1 MSKKRF
7 RLKGMTSAA
16 SSLIAI
22 VVGLL
27 AGFLILLISNPSRA
41 GEGLWVILQG
51 GFNNG
56 LKGMGQVLYYATPII
71 VTGLSV
77 GFAFK
82 TGLFN
87 IGAPGQLMVGGFVSV
102 LVGVTCPQLGAIH
115 WVVALLCG
123 MAAGALWG
131 LVPGLFKALL
141 NVNEV
146 ISSIMMN
153 YIGLYGINYLIKNL
167 MAPEGG
173 YLIYDKLKNQTMN
186 VAESAVLPKWGLD
199 QVFYN
204 MKGSYMDASS
214 VNAGIFLAIFLAIVM
229 YIVLNKTTFGYELK
243 ACGLNKNAS
252 NYAGINGNRSV
263 VLSMMIAGALSG
275 AAGAL
280 MYLAPA
286 SGMHIHVE
294 EVLSAQG
301 FNGIPVALLG
311 LSNPIGIIF
320 SGLFVAYITVG
331 GSYLQSL
338 KYMKEIIDVIIGII
352 IYFSAFSLFVKSILA
367 KRSARQSREVTKQT
381 VDEPEENEPT
391 TVEEADELATKEME
405 GEND

>member
-1 MSKKRF
+1 
-7 RLKGMTSAA
+7 
-16 SSLIAI
+16 
-22 VVGLL
+22 
-27 AGFLILLISNPSRA
+27 
-41 GEGLWVILQG
+41 
-51 GFNNG
+51 
-56 LKGMGQVLYYATPII
+56 
-71 VTGLSV
+71 
-77 GFAFK
+77 
-82 TGLFN
+82 
-87 IGAPGQLMVGGFVSV
+87 VSV
-102 LVGVTCPQLGAIH
+102 LVGISFPQLGGMH
-115 WVVALLCG
+115 WFVALICG
-123 MAAGALWG
+123 MLAGALWG

-153 YIGLYGINYLIKNL
+153 YIGLYGINYLIKNM
-167 MAPEGG
+167 MAPAGG
-173 YLIYDKLKNQTMN
+173 YLVYDKLKNQTMN

-199 QVFYN
+199 KLFYN
-204 MKGSYMDASS
+204 MKGNYMDVSS
-214 VNAGIFLAIFLAIVM
+214 VNAGIFIAVFLAIVM

-263 VLSMMIAGALSG
+263 VLSMVIAGALSG

-280 MYLAPA
+280 MYLAPS

-320 SGLFVAYITVG
+320 SGLFISYITVG

-352 IYFSAFSLFVKSILA
+352 IYFSAFSLFVRNLLA
-367 KRSARQSREVTKQT
+367 RVSVRRDQLNVS
-381 VDEPEENEPT
+381 DEPDTITPYVPREQ
-391 TVEEADELATKEME
+391 ADDLIGTQQE
-405 GEND
+405 GGTD